1 MLIITLTILTNV
13 NQIVNQIFKAMS
25 NKINL
30 PNGCAMTQPSVHP
43 SDWKTGGAS
52 LLKKYWRIQ
61 YYFYPANGK
70 RKLVVVKGMNH
81 LNNLPNKRFVT
92 KGLIEDIVETN
103 KSGYNPILRKMIN
116 SVNQNAELHPYL
128 FFIDAF
134 RIAAT
139 KIQCTEKHKK
149 ETEICIKRLESNVGK
164 LKMRSVVIEQLT
176 RRQLKL
182 LMESC
187 NFPNSYFNKCL
198 SILSRIFGELIE
210 YECCEVNIV
219 RDIRTRK
226 IVRKQREILLPERHE
241 AVMDYLHKNYYEFWR
256 YARIFY
262 LSGARSTEL
271 FQVQVKDIDIKNQE
285 YRTTILKGSNPHE
298 VTKVILS
305 EVLPL
310 WEQMIQGAKQDDYL
324 FSKGL
329 KAGSEKIKSYQ
340 ITKRWYRLVKQSDK
354 IKDNSGKTIKITAD
368 FYSLK
373 HSFLD
378 SLPEDKAML
387 IASHTNSKTTSIYR
401 VNKEK
406 NEREQ
411 LKSMK
416 L

>member
-1 MLIITLTILTNV
+1 MASKII
-13 NQIVNQIFKAMS
+13 
-25 NKINL
+25 L
-30 PNGCAMTQPSVHP
+30 PNGCSMSQPSVNP
-43 SDWKTGGAS
+43 SDWKSGGVD
-52 LLKKYWRIQ
+52 LLKKDWRIQ

-70 RKLVVVKGMNH
+70 RKLIVVKGMN
-81 LNNLPNKRFVT
+81 NLKTLADRRLVT
-92 KGLIEDIVETN
+92 KGLIEDEIETN
-103 KSGYNPILRKMIN
+103 KSGYNPILKTIVAP
-116 SVNQNAELHPYL
+116 SDQGSELHPYL

-134 RIAAT
+134 RIAAS
-139 KIQCTEKHKK
+139 KIQCTEKHRK
-149 ETEICIKRLESNVGK
+149 ETKYCIDRLEKNVRKVK
-164 LKMRSVVIEQLT
+164 LKAVTIEQLK
-176 RRQLKL
+176 RRQLKQL
-182 LMESC
+182 IESC
-187 NFPNSYFNKCL
+187 DLPNSYFNKCL

-210 YECCEVNIV
+210 YECCETNIV

-226 IVRKQREILLPERHE
+226 IVKTKREILSPEEHE
-241 AVMDYLHKNYYEFWR
+241 AVMNYLQNNYYEFWR
-256 YARIFY
+256 YARMFF

-271 FQVQVKDIDIKNQE
+271 FRAKVKDVDIVNQE

-305 EVLPL
+305 EALPL
-310 WEQMIQGAKQDDYL
+310 WQEIIKGAKSNDFI
-324 FSKGL
+324 FSNGL
-329 KAGSEKIKSYQ
+329 KAGAKEIQSYQ
-340 ITKRWYRLVKQSDK
+340 ITKRWYRLVKKSNK
-354 IKDNSGKTIKITAD
+354 ILKSNGEILKITAD

-411 LKSMK
+411 LKNMK

>member
-1 MLIITLTILTNV
+1 
-13 NQIVNQIFKAMS
+13 MS

-30 PNGCAMTQPSVHP
+30 PNECAMTQPSVNP
-43 SDWKTGGAS
+43 KNWKSGGVG
-52 LLKKYWRIQ
+52 LLNDPWRIQ
-61 YYFYPANGK
+61 YYFYPANKGK

-81 LNNLPNKRFVT
+81 LKSLAERRLVT
-92 KGLIEDIVETN
+92 KGLIDYEIETN
-103 KSGYNPILRKMIN
+103 KSGFNPISKKMVN
-116 SVNQNAELHPYL
+116 PVNQNAELHPYL

-134 RIAAT
+134 RIAAA
-139 KIQCTEKHKK
+139 KIPSTQKHKK
-149 ETEICIKRLESNVGK
+149 ETEYCIARLESNVGK
-164 LKMRSVVIEQLT
+164 LRLRAVIIEQLT
-176 RRQLKL
+176 RRQLKQL
-182 LMESC
+182 IESC
-187 NFPNSYFNKCL
+187 DLPNNYFNKYL

-210 YECCEVNIV
+210 YECCEANIV
-219 RDIRTRK
+219 RDIRKRK
-226 IVRKQREILLPERHE
+226 IVRTQREILSTEDHE
-241 AVMDYLHKNYYEFWR
+241 TVMSYLHKNYYEFWR
-256 YARIFY
+256 YARVFF

-271 FQVQVKDIDIKNQE
+271 FRVQVKDVDIKNQE
-285 YRTTILKGSNPHE
+285 YHTTILKGSNPHE

-310 WEQMIQGAKQDDYL
+310 WEEIIQGAKPNDYL
-324 FSKGL
+324 FSNGL
-329 KAGSEKIKSYQ
+329 KSGSEKIQSYQ

-354 IKDNSGKTIKITAD
+354 ILDSEGNVVKITAD

-411 LKSMK
+411 LKNMI